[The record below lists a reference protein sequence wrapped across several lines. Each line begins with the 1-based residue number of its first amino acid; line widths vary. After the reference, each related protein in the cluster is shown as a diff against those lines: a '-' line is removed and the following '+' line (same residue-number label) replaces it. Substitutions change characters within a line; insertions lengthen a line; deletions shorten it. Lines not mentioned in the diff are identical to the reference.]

1 MQTNDLHLGQFKGDK
16 MKEQFQESTIT
27 PKGMVKITKTN
38 ALGEV
43 TQEFEV
49 PNLVVTSGKIYIAG
63 KMIATDSNVPVAMSH
78 MGIGTGTS
86 APAGDDQALGTQTG
100 RVLLSGSLQEQNSIT
115 YTATFGTGIGTGAI
129 TEAGIFNASTN
140 GTMLCR
146 TVFPV
151 VNKQAGDTIAV
162 TWKVTVS

>member
-1 MQTNDLHLGQFKGDK
+1 MKQT
-16 MKEQFQESTIT
+16 FQECNIT

-38 ALGEV
+38 SLGEI

-49 PNLVVTSGKIYIAG
+49 PNLVVTAGKIYIAG
-63 KMIATDSNVPVAMSH
+63 KMIATTTNSPVAMTH
-78 MGIGTGTS
+78 MAIGTGT
-86 APAGDDQALGTQTG
+86 ATPIDTDTALGTQTG
-100 RVLLSGSLQEQNSIT
+100 RVLLSGNLQENNSIT
-115 YTATFGTGIGTGAI
+115 YTATFPAGTGTGAI
-129 TEAGIFNASTN
+129 TEAGIFNAAVA

-151 VNKQAGDTIAV
+151 VTKQAGDTIAV